1 MKYHRIC
8 FRVSEMSPNQAEWPE
23 KLILVGVEK
32 KVPVQRTIHR
42 KMVMCAIEKC
52 GPR

>member
-1 MKYHRIC
+1 
-8 FRVSEMSPNQAEWPE
+8 MSPNQTEWPE
-23 KLILVGVEK
+23 KLILGGVEK

-42 KMVMCAIEKC
+42 KTVMCAIEKR